1 MQTQSTP
8 QVNAQQQAAA
18 QAAFLQQQ
26 QQQQGAQA
34 NLQPGFTQN
43 NASLYVGDLA
53 PAVNEAKLFEVFNAV
68 GPVAS
73 IRICRD
79 AVTRRS
85 RGYGYVNFH
94 NPADA
99 ERALD
104 TMNYQNIDGR
114 PCRLMW
120 KQSDKNLR
128 ISGAGNIF
136 VKNLDES
143 IDNKQLYDT
152 FSLFGN
158 ILSCK
163 VATDRESGKS
173 KGYGFVHYER
183 TESAEKATKSV
194 NGMTIAGKEVVVTK
208 FKPRNQRQTLVAWTN
223 IYMKNIPND
232 WKEEN
237 LTKMFD
243 GLGEITSLKLA
254 EAADGKP
261 TTFAFVNLASHEEAK
276 KAVEQLNGFKVGEKE
291 DGGELL
297 LEVTRAQKKSE
308 RQKILS
314 QQFAKQKMDR
324 INKYQGLNLYVK
336 NIDDSIDDAKL
347 NQHFQRFGTITS
359 ARVMQTESGESR
371 GFGFV
376 CFNDAAEATKAVT
389 EMNGKMLAGK
399 PLYVALAQRKETR
412 QQQLAQAHNAR
423 GMGRGGPMMFP
434 GMMPGMMMMQP
445 GGARPMFPMGMQ
457 GGPMSMYP
465 RPMFNQMQQQRV
477 ARGPR
482 GPQQQ
487 RVKFNQN
494 ARNMANAPRAP
505 QSNGGPQPP
514 QQSMQQPQQPPPL
527 TASAL
532 ADAPAERRKNM
543 IGERIYPLIHQ
554 LQPQLAGKITGML
567 LEFENSELLNLLES
581 PPDLKKRVNEAI
593 EVLNAHQK
601 SGKSQAAIPR

>member
-1 MQTQSTP
+1 MQSQYTP
-8 QVNAQQQAAA
+8 QGNSQQQQAAA
-18 QAAFLQQQ
+18 QAFIQQ
-26 QQQQGAQA
+26 QQQQGGTPA
-34 NLQPGFTQN
+34 NLQPGFSQN

-128 ISGAGNIF
+128 ISGLGNIF

-163 VATDRESGKS
+163 VATDRETGKS
-173 KGYGFVHYER
+173 KGYGFVHYEQ

-208 FKPRNQRQTLVAWTN
+208 FKPKNQRQTLVSWTN
-223 IYMKNIPND
+223 IYIKNVPTD
-232 WKEEN
+232 WKEDNVRKIFE
-237 LTKMFD
+237 
-243 GLGEITSLKLA
+243 GLGEITSIKVQA
-254 EAADGKP
+254 PVEGKP
-261 TTFAFVNLASHEEAK
+261 TTFAFVNMATHEQAK
-276 KAVEQLNGFKVGEKE
+276 AAVEQLNGRKVGEKE
-291 DGGELL
+291 DGSDLQ
-297 LEVTRAQKKSE
+297 LEVTRAQKKQE
-308 RQKILS
+308 RQKVLS
-314 QQFAKQKMDR
+314 QQFAKMKIER
-324 INKYQGLNLYVK
+324 ISKYQGLNLYVK
-336 NIDDSIDDAKL
+336 NLEDSIDDAKL

-359 ARVMQTESGESR
+359 ARVMRTESGESR

-376 CFNDAAEATKAVT
+376 CYSDAAEATKAVT

-399 PLYVALAQRKETR
+399 PLYVALAQRKEMR
-412 QQQLAQAHNAR
+412 QQQLAQAHSAR
-423 GMGRGGPMMFP
+423 GMGRGPMMFP

-445 GGARPMFPMGMQ
+445 GARPMFPMGMQ

-477 ARGPR
+477 PRGPR
-482 GPQQQ
+482 GPQ

-494 ARNMANAPRAP
+494 ARNMTNNAPRAP
-505 QSNGGPQPP
+505 QSNATPQQPP
-514 QQSMQQPQQPPPL
+514 QQQQQTLPPL

-567 LEFENSELLNLLES
+567 LEFENAELLNLLES
-581 PPDLKKRVNEAI
+581 PADLKKRVNEAI

-601 SGKSQAAIPR
+601 SAKPQAAIPR